1 MKKHT
6 LFKILGMIILAYC
19 ILTWVLPAKYYYGG
33 SLQDLGRYQIGL
45 FSIFN
50 VPVTTVGYFASIFVF
65 ILIVGGFYALL
76 EETGFYKK
84 ALDTLSKKMKNKK
97 LYYLLAFLC

>member
-6 LFKILGMIILAYC
+6 LFKILGIMILAYC

-33 SLQDLGRYQIGL
+33 GLQDLGRYQIGL

-50 VPVTTVGYFASIFVF
+50 IPVTTFGYFASVFVF
-65 ILIVGGFYALL
+65 ILVVGGFYALL

-84 ALDTLSKKMKNKK
+84 ALDTLGNNCPYKKENKK
-97 LYYLLAFLC
+97 